1 MPRLP
6 TPKIAAAEVA
16 KPNDETE
23 DRKNI
28 FLSMMFKAISRRSIA
43 EKKSEKE
50 GEKDERNP
58 NSYRKETRTNSLRA
72 QQVSI
77 RAYKDI

>member
-28 FLSMMFKAISRRSIA
+28 FLSM
-43 EKKSEKE
+43 KKSEKE

-58 NSYRKETRTNSLRA
+58 NSCRKETRTNSLRA